1 MNESGLV
8 DIRKQVDE
16 VDNRLLEL
24 LNERMD
30 LVHQVGLLKAKSGG
44 AVYRPEREKAIIGR
58 LVEINKE
65 KKGFLNKS
73 AIEALFLEIFAISRN
88 IELPENIGYLGPQ
101 GSFTH
106 QAAEARFGA
115 MSSYVSISSIKG
127 IFKELKSKK
136 IKFGVVPI
144 ENSSNG
150 IVNDTING
158 FSNFDSKIIAEV
170 VLNIH
175 HTLATTCDKISDI
188 KKIYSKDIAFDQC
201 RKFLTN
207 FGLDEAELIPVE
219 STTKAAKL
227 AALEANSAAICA
239 HVAAKLYNLPILF
252 ENIEDKDNNKTRFF
266 ILSDFENAIS
276 GNDKTS
282 ILAKFPD
289 EQGALVKFLN
299 DFNDANIN
307 LTKIKSHIVE
317 GNSIFFIDFDGHKD
331 DEHIKKVL
339 EKHKLNIKVLGSYV
353 KEVQDIQSLYKD

>member
-1 MNESGLV
+1 MTNEDGLLEL
-8 DIRKQVDE
+8 RNQL
-16 VDNRLLEL
+16 DNIDNKLLEL
-24 LNERMD
+24 LNERMN
-30 LVHQVGLLKAKSGG
+30 LVHKVGSLKAKSGG
-44 AVYRPEREKAIIGR
+44 AIYRPDREKAIIDR
-58 LVEINKE
+58 LDKINQAQS
-65 KKGFLNKS
+65 GLLNRS

-106 QAAEARFGA
+106 QAAESRFGA
-115 MSSYVSISSIKG
+115 MSSYISISSIKG
-127 IFKELKSKK
+127 IFKELASKK

-158 FSNFDSKIIAEV
+158 FTNYDSKIVAEV
-170 VLNIH
+170 LLNIH

-201 RKFLTN
+201 RRFLTN
-207 FGLDEAELIPVE
+207 FGLDEVDLIPVE

-227 AALEANSAAICA
+227 AANEPNSAAICA

-266 ILSDFENAIS
+266 ILSDFENAQS

-282 ILAKFPD
+282 ILVNLPD
-289 EQGALVKFLN
+289 EQGVLVRFLN
-299 DFNDANIN
+299 DFNNSGIN

-331 DEHIKKVL
+331 DDNVKKVL
-339 EKHKLNIKVLGSYV
+339 EKHKSSIKVLGSYV
-353 KEVQDIQSLYKD
+353 KEISDI